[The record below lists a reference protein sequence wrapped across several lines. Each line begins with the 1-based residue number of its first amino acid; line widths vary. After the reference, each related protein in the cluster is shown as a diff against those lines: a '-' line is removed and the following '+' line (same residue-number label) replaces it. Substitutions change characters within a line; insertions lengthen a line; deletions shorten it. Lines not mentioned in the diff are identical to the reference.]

1 MTDVIKSIAAEE
13 VAFEHLKKM
22 GAHFLT
28 SEEVKQK
35 MTGST

>member
-1 MTDVIKSIAAEE
+1 MTDVIKSIAAE